1 MKLETRIQI
10 EYRRWCKDTFPDYHV
25 KDFPARG
32 RMYEVWKAAWIASA
46 IFIKEEAMKYVVRNH
61 NGTLLGVFDT
71 KREAEKE
78 AKDYRYQTGNVAYV
92 EREAV

>member
-1 MKLETRIQI
+1 
-10 EYRRWCKDTFPDYHV
+10 
-25 KDFPARG
+25 
-32 RMYEVWKAAWIASA
+32 MYEIWKAAWIASA

-61 NGTLLGVFDT
+61 NGTLLGVFNT

-78 AKDYRYQTGNVAYV
+78 AKDYRYQTGNVACV